1 MPAYFKNRRLR
12 GSVGN
17 DLQSRFMTPYD
28 VDWGFLVNFN
38 QDFMGKAALEK
49 IAQNPPRKIV
59 THEWNAEDV
68 GSAYS
73 SQFAGEALAQ
83 ENRIDARPT
92 NHNWNSG
99 GWNYSHDKGHLD
111 QEDTAIHT
119 GQKTEARH

>member
-38 QDFMGKAALEK
+38 HDFMGKAALEK

-59 THEWNAEDV
+59 TLEWNAEDV

-73 SQFAGEALAQ
+73 SQRSEEHTSELQ
-83 ENRIDARPT
+83 SLMRISYAVFCLKKKNKET
-92 NHNWNSG
+92 NIKHIEQTTNI
-99 GWNYSHDKGHLD
+99 L
-111 QEDTAIHT
+111 QT
-119 GQKTEARH
+119 